1 MLNLEKIGEK
11 ITKQRKQKGL
21 TQLELAET
29 LYVTHQAVSKWE
41 NGKSIPSIEVLIELT
56 ALFDISIDYLLDN
69 SEVKENDYVTMFK
82 QLPREVVLS
91 KYLKSNSLNENLN
104 RIFYLLSSKEREQII
119 NLIISKNVKIKL
131 KTIWPYLNDKERFY
145 LLGVILSNKFNY
157 NLINIYHLLSNKEKI
172 QCSKQVQNGT
182 YKYLLHHSIN
192 IRS

>member
-69 SEVKENDYVTMFK
+69 SEIKENDYETMFR
-82 QLPREVVLS
+82 QLPRDVVLS
-91 KYLKSNSLNENLN
+91 KYLNSCSLNEDLKI
-104 RIFYLLSSKEREQII
+104 IFYLLSTKERKQVIDQ
-119 NLIISKNVKIKL
+119 IISKHTKIKIT
-131 KTIWPYLNDKERFY
+131 TIWSYLNDKERFY
-145 LLGVILSNKFNY
+145 LLGVILSNKYKYDLNKIF
-157 NLINIYHLLSNKEKI
+157 HLMSNEEKI
-172 QCSKQVQNGT
+172 LSIKQVKNGT
-182 YKYLLHHSIN
+182 YKYILHHAIN